1 MRNSGDNWRMKQ
13 ASDSSRHLG
22 RDLSDSEFAEL
33 DDLLARTP
41 EPLQALDAVMLDG
54 YLCGVLVQPRLLSRD
69 EWLAPIFDY
78 EGGHLPEDV
87 DAQWLDRVTALVTRR
102 HTALGRTLAES
113 GWFDPLIIDTD
124 AEDADSDQP
133 TPEEQALLE
142 GMNPLSRALMPWVA
156 GFQHATLTFPELAE
170 LPNDAVMKA
179 MARLFRHLPAETDE
193 ERELLTTLDQ
203 EYPLKDIDAA
213 VEDLVATV
221 AELSDLTREQR
232 FKVEAVRRDAPKVG
246 RNDPCPC
253 GSGRKF
259 KLCHGAG

>member
-1 MRNSGDNWRMKQ
+1 MRK
-13 ASDSSRHLG
+13 ATDSTRHLG
-22 RDLSDSEFAEL
+22 RDLNDEEFAEL
-33 DDLLARTP
+33 DELLALTP
-41 EPLQALDAVMLDG
+41 EPLQALDPVMLDG

-69 EWLAPIFDY
+69 EWLPAIFDY
-78 EGGHLPEDV
+78 EGGRLPVDV
-87 DAQWLDRVTALVTRR
+87 DAQWLERVTALVTRR
-102 HTALGRTLAES
+102 HTALGRTLAEN
-113 GWFDPLIIDTD
+113 GWFDPLIIDTE
-124 AEDADSDQP
+124 AEDADSEQ
-133 TPEEQALLE
+133 TTSEEQALLA

-170 LPNDAVMKA
+170 LPNDAVMTA

-193 ERELLTTLDQ
+193 ERELLATLDK

-232 FKVEAVRRDAPKVG
+232 FKVEAVRRDMPKIG
-246 RNDPCPC
+246 RNDPCFC

-259 KLCHGAG
+259 KLCHGAS

>member
-1 MRNSGDNWRMKQ
+1 MTPAPDQNRQ
-13 ASDSSRHLG
+13 LG
-22 RDLSDSEFAEL
+22 RDLNDSEFAEL

-41 EPLQALDAVMLDG
+41 EPLQALDPVMLDG

-69 EWLAPIFDY
+69 EWLPAIFDY
-78 EGGHLPEDV
+78 EGGRLPDDV
-87 DAQWLDRVTALVTRR
+87 DVQWLERVTALVTRR
-102 HTALGRTLAES
+102 HTALGRSLAES
-113 GWFDPLIIDTD
+113 GWFDPLIMDVD
-124 AEDADSDQP
+124 AEDAESEAP
-133 TPEEQALLE
+133 SAEETALLA
-142 GMNPLSRALMPWVA
+142 GMNPHSRALMPWVA

-170 LPNDAVMKA
+170 LPSDAVMAA

-193 ERELLTTLDQ
+193 ERELLVTLDK

-213 VEDLVATV
+213 VEDLVAAV

-259 KLCHGAG
+259 KLCHGAS